1 MEFEQ
6 LAFFDFFILLILFFD
21 SQGFLH
27 GSDLKYFVN
36 DVIETDVK
44 RVYCTHFLERTDALL
59 HFLVVDEDQLR
70 VFLIFLR

>member
-1 MEFEQ
+1 M
-6 LAFFDFFILLILFFD
+6 
-21 SQGFLH
+21 H

-70 VFLIFLR
+70 VFLIFLG